1 MHTIIEAIRACGL
14 TAMAGAERD
23 DEHEAASAEQIRLL
37 LQGGLPR
44 EDAAA
49 EPMQRD
55 DEAFALT
62 DIQYAYLIGRN
73 PGLELGGIA
82 SAFYQEWEVEALDL
96 AGLEHALAS
105 TVERHAALRT
115 AIRDGGEQAV
125 AVAAPSC
132 RIALTDTRAWDEAAR
147 TRHLDAERQRM
158 RHTMLPLN
166 QASPF
171 EIRASLLEGGVTRLH
186 LLFDLMFLDLRSVR
200 IIMRDWW
207 RAYSGQPQAALP
219 AQASFAGY
227 RAAEAAR
234 QAGPWGA
241 RDRQYWLSRLDA
253 MSAAPEL
260 PLDTSPEHLTP
271 PLTVRASRELSA
283 DKLAALRGVAASR
296 GLTAE
301 SLMLGAYVETLRQW
315 SKQQAFTLTL
325 TTFGRRPHF
334 DGVADIAGNFLQPL
348 LLPITA
354 EAGESF
360 AERLA
365 KVQTDLLCHRW
376 HAGYSGIQLLRE
388 QARQQGQRVSGSPV
402 VFSNMLDAD
411 LNELVEEG
419 GWPGARMVYERNQ
432 TPQVWLENQ
441 LTRDGDILRVNWNH
455 VDGLFPAGMVE
466 DMLDC
471 YMALLA
477 RCLGDEGVW
486 TTRGAVTALPAADLA
501 ERERANATETPLPL
515 ALLHEL
521 VLQRARSQADAVA
534 VQQGDASMSFG
545 ELARRAGAIAQAIRS
560 QTEVKPGEMIAV
572 SLPQGPELIA
582 AILGALIAGGAYV
595 AIDPTLPAERRQSL
609 LRRCAARAL
618 LSRGDIHPQ
627 ETHAAL
633 PRIDV
638 ERVPAGEAWP
648 EAASLQSLDDLAYV
662 IFTSGST
669 GEPKG
674 VMISHRNAANTVL
687 DINRRFGVSR
697 DDAVF
702 SVAPAGFDLSV
713 YDYFGVLA
721 AGGRVVFQDVAGA
734 SDPQAWCQTLI
745 QHRVTIWNSVPAPV
759 KALAD
764 RCGDALAQT
773 ALRLVLMSGDWI
785 PIDLPGRIR
794 ECLPAVE
801 VVSLGG
807 ATEGSIWSICH
818 PIERVDPS
826 WSSIPYGKPLANQR
840 FHVLNDWLAP
850 CPKWVTGELYIAG
863 CGVAQGYLADA
874 EKTAQRFI
882 VDPRS
887 GERLYKTGDLG
898 RYLDDG
904 VIEILGR
911 EDNQVKING
920 YRVELGEVEACLL
933 EHPEA
938 NHVVLDAPR
947 HAKTGQRHLVAYVA
961 AKTPPQGDAGWQK
974 LLDGLRELAS
984 KQLPSYMVPSY
995 LVPVDEMPLTANG
1008 KINRAALPQPWQER
1022 DEAEAGAE
1030 PAGELENELLALW
1043 RKQLRHEDFGV
1054 TDGFFDI
1061 GGDSLHA
1068 VGLLSALRD
1077 RYSLTP
1083 EREQDVIEG
1092 LFMNA
1097 SIRDFAKLLDGLAVV
1112 AEEA

>member
-1 MHTIIEAIRACGL
+1 M
-14 TAMAGAERD
+14 
-23 DEHEAASAEQIRLL
+23 QQLL
-37 LQGGLPR
+37 RGGLPR
-44 EDAAA
+44 EDGAAA
-49 EPMQRD
+49 PTPRD
-55 DEAFALT
+55 DGAFALT

-73 PGLELGGIA
+73 PGLELGGIS
-82 SAFYQEWEVEALDL
+82 SAFYQEWDVGALDL
-96 AGLEHALAS
+96 ARLEAALAA
-105 TVERHAALRT
+105 TVARHAALRT
-115 AIRDGGEQAV
+115 AIRDGGEQA
-125 AVAAPSC
+125 AATAAPSC
-132 RIALTDTRAWDEAAR
+132 RIVLTDTRGWDEAAR
-147 TRHLDAERQRM
+147 ASHLEAERQRM
-158 RHTMLPLN
+158 RHTLLPLN
-166 QASPF
+166 QAAPF
-171 EIRASLLEGGVTRLH
+171 EIRASLLDDGLIRLH

-200 IIMRDWW
+200 IVMRDWW
-207 RAYSGQPQAALP
+207 RAYAGQPLVELP
-219 AQASFAGY
+219 AQASFAAY
-227 RAAEAAR
+227 RAAEAAL
-234 QAGPWGA
+234 QAGACGE
-241 RDRQYWLSRLDA
+241 RDRQYWLSRLDEL
-253 MSAAPEL
+253 SAAPEL
-260 PLDTSPEHLTP
+260 PLKTAPEHLTP
-271 PLTVRASRELSA
+271 PRTARASREWAA
-283 DKLAALRGVAASR
+283 DKLAALRAAAEAR

-315 SKQQAFTLTL
+315 SKQQSFTLTL

-348 LLPITA
+348 LLPIA
-354 EAGESF
+354 ASADESF
-360 AERLA
+360 ADRMARL
-365 KVQTDLLCHRW
+365 QTDLLSHRW

-388 QARQQGQRVSGSPV
+388 QARQQGQRVAGSPV

-411 LNELVEEG
+411 LNELVEDG
-419 GWPGARMVYERNQ
+419 GWQGARAVYERNQ

-441 LTRDGDILRVNWNH
+441 LLRDGDALRVNWNH
-455 VDGLFPAGMVE
+455 VDGLFPVGMVE

-471 YMALLA
+471 YMGLLE
-477 RCLGDEGVW
+477 RCLSDEGVW
-486 TTRGAVTALPAADLA
+486 ASLGAVTALPAVDLA
-501 ERERANATETPLPL
+501 EREQANATETALPL

-521 VLQRARSQADAVA
+521 VLRRARSQADAVA
-534 VQQGDASMSFG
+534 VQQGEASMSFG
-545 ELARRAGAIAQAIRS
+545 ELARRAGAIAQAIRG
-560 QTEVKPGEMIAV
+560 QAEVKPGERIAV

-595 AIDPTLPAERRQSL
+595 AIDPALPAERRQSL

-627 ETHAAL
+627 ETHEGL

-638 ERVPAGEAWP
+638 DQVPAGEAWP
-648 EAASLQSLDDLAYV
+648 EAASPQSLDDLAYV

-687 DINRRFGVSR
+687 DINRRFGVNR

-721 AGGRVVFQDVAGA
+721 AGGRVVFQDAAGA

-794 ECLPAVE
+794 ECLPAVQ

-818 PIERVDPS
+818 PIARVDPS
-826 WSSIPYGKPLANQR
+826 WTSIPYGKPLANQR

-863 CGVAQGYLADA
+863 CGVAQGYLADD

-911 EDNQVKING
+911 EDSQVKING

-961 AKTPPQGDAGWQK
+961 AKTPPQGDAGWQA

-1022 DEAEAGAE
+1022 DEAELGAE
-1030 PAGELENELLALW
+1030 PAGELENELLTLW

-1077 RYSLTP
+1077 RYALTP

-1097 SIRDFAKLLDGLAVV
+1097 SIRDFAKLLDGLAIA
-1112 AEEA
+1112 AEAA